1 MEVWELILSLANVE
15 ISLFDNSLTNKWV
28 SLSWHFFKYP
38 VSSQL
43 VSIRLIFTII
53 MDFIIPEIDV
63 RVFQFIY
70 YRMQKSLFRKSVLI
84 IPEMGEV
91 NIMQKCL

>member
-1 MEVWELILSLANVE
+1 M
-15 ISLFDNSLTNKWV
+15 NKQIGFPFIA
-28 SLSWHFFKYP
+28 FFKYP

-53 MDFIIPEIDV
+53 MDFIFPEINV

-91 NIMQKCL
+91 NIMQKCLKFSGKAFRTIHAVLICLIG